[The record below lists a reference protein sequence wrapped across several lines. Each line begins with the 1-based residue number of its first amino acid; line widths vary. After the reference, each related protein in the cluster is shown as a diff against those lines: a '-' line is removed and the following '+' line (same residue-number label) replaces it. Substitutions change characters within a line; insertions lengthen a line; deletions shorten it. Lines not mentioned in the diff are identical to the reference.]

1 MGVRRCLE
9 AVEVGVLS
17 VHALK
22 LRLEAAHLLP
32 HPAHA
37 GLLVLE
43 RAAQI
48 LERLATQR
56 RT

>member
-17 VHALK
+17 VHALQ
-22 LRLEAAHLLP
+22 LRLEPADLLP
-32 HPAHA
+32 HPVHA
-37 GLLVLE
+37 VLLVLE
-43 RAAQI
+43 HPAQI

>member
-17 VHALK
+17 MHALK
-22 LRLEAAHLLP
+22 LRLEAADLLP

-43 RAAQI
+43 HPAQI